1 MKQCRTEV
9 AQAEALF
16 KQEGVSFVDTT
27 TISIEEIAATIVRD
41 KQLH

>member
-1 MKQCRTEV
+1 V

-16 KQEGVSFVDTT
+16 RHENIPFLDST

-41 KQLH
+41 MSLR